1 MGGDSSFS
9 NAALTGTLG
18 VTGAA
23 TFGDTLT
30 VDNTIIAGHISVGT
44 QFIATELI
52 TNFISTGTLF
62 VQNSSLNEITG
73 ESLSMGQIF
82 VDHNDVSTS
91 LSVAGSSLFLG
102 DITANGMT
110 VETVDGTH
118 QLSVAVAHMTTAHI
132 QTLLNTDSTVSGLL
146 SVHTLFVNQ
155 VHTTDPDDSFDFQDD
170 AHFQGDMTIEG
181 KLYVKDILYSG
192 SGGPLQIDEVAAI
205 HAHDTVTTPIIVLSL
220 GGAVPAS
227 GTATGD
233 PGTITVDQ
241 QYFYLCIA
249 DNNWRRIAMSM
260 F

>member
-1 MGGDSSFS
+1 M
-9 NAALTGTLG
+9 
-18 VTGAA
+18 
-23 TFGDTLT
+23 
-30 VDNTIIAGHISVGT
+30 
-44 QFIATELI
+44 
-52 TNFISTGTLF
+52 
-62 VQNSSLNEITG
+62 
-73 ESLSMGQIF
+73 
-82 VDHNDVSTS
+82 
-91 LSVAGSSLFLG
+91 
-102 DITANGMT
+102 
-110 VETVDGTH
+110 
-118 QLSVAVAHMTTAHI
+118 
-132 QTLLNTDSTVSGLL
+132 
-146 SVHTLFVNQ
+146 NQ

-192 SGGPLQIDEVAAI
+192 SGGPLQITQVAAI

-249 DNNWRRIAMSM
+249 DNNWRLIICM